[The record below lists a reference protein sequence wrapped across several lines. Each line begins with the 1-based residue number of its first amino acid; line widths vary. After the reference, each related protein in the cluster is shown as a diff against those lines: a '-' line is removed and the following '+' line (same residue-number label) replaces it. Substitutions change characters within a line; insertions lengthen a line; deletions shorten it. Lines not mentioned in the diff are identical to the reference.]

1 MAESE
6 ANINNQSLVTTN
18 QTNGEDRS
26 TTTDF
31 RGQAQQYG
39 QQAVDALNRA
49 KGYAQEYGQQAVDK
63 FKDLQGLKSNR
74 RRRERFRPPQTRS
87 GNSHFRCG
95 RSGFRIA
102 FTPPINQL
110 KIKS

>member
-63 FKDLQGLKSNR
+63 FKDLQGKDLNQIAEDAKDFAR
-74 RRRERFRPPQTRS
+74 RKPVQA
-87 GNSHFRCG
+87 
-95 RSGFRIA
+95 IA
-102 FTPPINQL
+102 ISAAVGL
-110 KIKS
+110 ALG